1 MKTIAAIIT
10 PLGLGGIGTVR
21 ISGPDAFLI
30 ADKVFKN
37 KGGKKIADAKGYTAL
52 FGKSYNNDALVDETV
67 ALVFREPKSFTGE
80 DTVELSVHGGSFV
93 VKELLS
99 AVLNAGASMAGPG
112 EFTKRAF
119 LNGKLDLTQ
128 AESVMG
134 IINANSAQDLKL
146 QQNLKEGA
154 VSKKIGD
161 IKGELIKLAANIAA
175 FSDYPDEDL
184 PEIRIENL
192 ENQLVT
198 LKNELD
204 NLIANYNAGAVL
216 KQGIKTVIAGKPN
229 VGKSTLMNML
239 SGYER
244 SIVTDIPGTTRD
256 VIEQTVMLGEIPL
269 KLYDTA
275 GIHESLDVVETV
287 GIKKAQEC
295 IDSAQLVLAVFD
307 GSKGLDEQDKEL
319 LENLKNVSVIAVINK
334 TDIGLSLNESDFD
347 GIKCVKISA
356 KQNDGY
362 DDLKTA
368 VAEITGTDKL
378 NPDSIVLGTLRQ
390 KECAQNALQSINFAL
405 QTLYGGFTLDAV
417 GVCIDEA
424 LEYML
429 ALTGERVTNEVTNEV
444 FRRFCVG
451 K

>member
-21 ISGPDAFLI
+21 ISGPDALVI
-30 ADKVFKN
+30 ADRVFKN
-37 KGGKKIADAKGYTAL
+37 KNGKKIIEAKGYTAL
-52 FGKSYNNDALVDETV
+52 FGKTYNNDCLVDEAV

-80 DTVELSVHGGSFV
+80 DSVELSVHGGSFV
-93 VKELLS
+93 VKELLD
-99 AVLNAGASMAGPG
+99 AVLNAGASLAEPG

-134 IINANSAQDLKL
+134 IITANSHQDLKV

-161 IKGELIKLAANIAA
+161 IKKELILLAANIAA

-184 PEIRIENL
+184 PETRIENL
-192 ENQLVT
+192 ESQLIWV
-198 LKNELD
+198 KNELD
-204 NLIANYNAGAVL
+204 NLIANYTAGAVL
-216 KQGIKTVIAGKPN
+216 KEGIKTVIAGKPN

-256 VIEQTVMLGEIPL
+256 VIEQTVMLGQIPL

-275 GIHESLDVVETV
+275 GIHESDDTVENV
-287 GIKKAQEC
+287 GIIRAKEC

-307 GSKGLDEQDKEL
+307 GSKPLDQEDKEL
-319 LENLKNVSVIAVINK
+319 LNSFNDVSVIAIINK
-334 TDIGLSLNESDFD
+334 TDLGLVLDQNEF
-347 GIKCVKISA
+347 GEFECVEISA
-356 KQNDGY
+356 KKNDGY
-362 DDLKTA
+362 DRLINA
-368 VAEITGTDKL
+368 VAKISGINRL

-390 KECAQNALQSINFAL
+390 KECAQNALQSINLAL
-405 QTLYGGFTLDAV
+405 NTLNSGFTIDAV